1 MRLPIPDPREAL
13 ALAAGGP
20 ALVGQLAGAL
30 PRVLALLDDAEALV
44 QRAHRLVDD
53 IDQTR
58 QDADAVVRRTAETID
73 SANDMIDRIGGTIDR
88 ADALIVRTAGT
99 VGSAE
104 PTLARADKLLDNF
117 APSLERLRPALELLA
132 ETTEKDEVQALVA
145 LIDHLPH
152 LVERLDTEIV
162 PMLGTLQT
170 VAPDIHDMLDLVA
183 QLNEMLAKIPG
194 LGRVK
199 SHIDDEQAVAASL
212 RAADVSPVRAT
223 GSQDSSDRDG

>member
-1 MRLPIPDPREAL
+1 MRLPIPDPRDAL

-20 ALVGQLAGAL
+20 ALLAQLAGAL
-30 PRVLALLDDAEALV
+30 PRVLDLLDDAEALV
-44 QRAHRLVDD
+44 KRAHRLVDD

-58 QDADAVVRRTAETID
+58 QDADQVVKRTDETID
-73 SANDMIDRIGGTIDR
+73 SAHDMIGRIGGTIDR

-104 PTLARADKLLDNF
+104 PTLARADKLIDDF
-117 APSLERLRPALELLA
+117 APSLERLRPALEFVA
-132 ETTEKDEVQALVA
+132 ETTEKGEVQALVS
-145 LIDHLPH
+145 LIDHVPH

-170 VAPDIHDMLDLVA
+170 VAPDIHDMLDLIA
-183 QLNEMLAKIPG
+183 QLNEMLAKVPG

-199 SHIDDEQAVAASL
+199 SRIDEQQAVEASL
-212 RAADVSPVRAT
+212 KAAEMSPVSAT
-223 GSQDSSDRDG
+223 GSQD